1 MLQVLNA
8 LSTVGVPARSHQQ
21 GEFSVIHGL
30 RAAIEAMCEC
40 SDIQHEKRTSLTEN
54 ASKVLNRCRV
64 ICITSARDNSSMKSL
79 KEIFQNALLQ
89 HNKIAAG
96 SDQYVTLRHCNIA
109 SRIVTFISG

>member
-1 MLQVLNA
+1 MFQVLNA
-8 LSTVGVPARSHQQ
+8 LSTVGVPVRSHQQ

-40 SDIQHEKRTSLTEN
+40 SDVQHEKRTSLTEN

-64 ICITSARDNSSMKSL
+64 ICITSARDNNSMKSL
-79 KEIFQNALLQ
+79 KEIFQNAVLQ

-96 SDQYVTLRHCNIA
+96 SDQYVTLQA
-109 SRIVTFISG
+109 PL